1 MPPVETPLVAADG
14 HRFPLRVF
22 APAGARAGLLWLP
35 ALGVPAQKYDRFAAA
50 LAQAGVAVAVH
61 EWRGIGGSALRARR
75 GVDWGYAELLG
86 QDLPASV
93 AALDPAVRWSFGGHS
108 LGGQFAAMAAALSPG
123 RCAGLALVATGVP
136 DARTFPAWE
145 RLLISA
151 FSRFLP
157 PLTRAVGYYPG
168 QRMGFAG
175 REAGQLMRDW
185 ARTVR
190 TGRYAAYGTGRPLE
204 ERLGELGL
212 PVLALRFQHDW
223 FAPEASL
230 QGLVS
235 KFGAGPR
242 RWELFDDA
250 RLGARSDHFRWMRE
264 PGAVAPVVAAWL
276 LSP

>member
-1 MPPVETPLVAADG
+1 MLPVEIPLVAADG

-22 APAGARAGLLWLP
+22 APPGARTGLLWVP

-93 AALDPAVRWSFGGHS
+93 AALDPSLRWAFGGHS
-108 LGGQFAAMAAALSPG
+108 LGGQFAAMAAALSPS
-123 RCAGLALVATGVP
+123 RCAGLVLAATGVP

-145 RLLISA
+145 RVLISA
-151 FSRFLP
+151 FSRVLP
-157 PLTRAVGYYPG
+157 PLTRAAGYYPG
-168 QRMGFAG
+168 HRLGFAG

-190 TGRYAAYGTGRPLE
+190 TGVYADYGTGRPLE
-204 ERLGELGL
+204 DRLRGLSL
-212 PVLALRFQHDW
+212 PVLALRFRHDW
-223 FAPEASL
+223 FVPEASL
-230 QGLVS
+230 QGLVA
-235 KFGAGPR
+235 KLGAGPR
-242 RWELFDDA
+242 QWELFDDA

-264 PGAVAPVVAAWL
+264 PGAVAPVVAQWL

>member
-1 MPPVETPLVAADG
+1 MLPVETPLVAADG

-123 RCAGLALVATGVP
+123 RSAGLALVATGVP

-190 TGRYAAYGTGRPLE
+190 TGVYAGYGTGRPLE
-204 ERLGELGL
+204 ERLGELKL

-223 FAPEASL
+223 FVPEASL
-230 QGLVS
+230 QGLVA
-235 KFGAGPR
+235 KLGAGPR

-250 RLGARSDHFRWMRE
+250 RLGARADHFRWMRE
-264 PGAVAPVVAAWL
+264 PGAVAPVVAEWL